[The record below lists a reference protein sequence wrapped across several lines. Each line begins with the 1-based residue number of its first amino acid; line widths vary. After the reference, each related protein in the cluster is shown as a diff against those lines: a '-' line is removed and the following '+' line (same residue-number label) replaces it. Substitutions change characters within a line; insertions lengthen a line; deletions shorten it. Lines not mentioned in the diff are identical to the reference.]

1 MGIFYIIVGGTYL
14 FSLLVMRKLKS
25 TYRTWGEVPNRAR
38 ATGADGALAILRAND
53 LQSVTVFPA
62 PGQLSDHY
70 DPRDKT
76 IRLSEAV
83 YRTPSV
89 ASLAIAA
96 HESGHAIQD
105 AVDYKPLEFRSRMA
119 PVAQAGA
126 RFGMPAL
133 FIGLMFASPL
143 LTQIGVLAYLGGLL
157 FQVVTLP
164 VEFNASRRA
173 MAQLEALDLVRG
185 EEKEGA
191 AAVLRAA
198 AMTYVA
204 GVASSAGYMI
214 YLLLIGGRYL
224 FKKTPAPPA
233 P

>member
-25 TYRTWGEVPNRAR
+25 TYRKWGEVPNVAR

-105 AVDYKPLEFRSRMA
+105 AVDYKPLEFRSLMA

-173 MAQLEALDLVRG
+173 MAQLEALELVRG

-191 AAVLRAA
+191 RAVLRAA

-204 GVASSAGYMI
+204 GVASSAGYMV

-224 FKKTPAPPA
+224 FRKPSPPA